1 MKTVNIS
8 MPIVGWAT
16 ASVKLP
22 GEWEDATD
30 EEITRGL
37 VEGELN
43 LDDFKVMMT
52 TPISRLRDAE
62 DEVEGSEIPYS
73 IEVER

>member
-30 EEITRGL
+30 QEIIKALT
-37 VEGELN
+37 EGELD

-52 TPISRLRDAE
+52 TPVSRLRDAE
-62 DEVEGSEIPYS
+62 DEVEGSEIPYN
-73 IEVER
+73 IEVIR